1 MLSRRVITRSG
12 RHFRG
17 RYPSK
22 KLGRMVAFESLIERD
37 VILLLEFSRG
47 VQSYQE
53 QPERIVYSDGQ
64 IMREYYPD
72 FEARLT
78 SGPRVHIEVKPS
90 AKLDS
95 PKIAKKLQQIAT
107 HYAQHRAEHF
117 RVITELDARKE
128 PLHSNLRMLSPL
140 RAKPAASPQSLP
152 MHLHCESWRALEA
165 LVGRDVL
172 LKQVAL
178 GNLVCDL
185 ASPLHG
191 DLMVFTAQEAA
202 HDSLYL

>member
-17 RYPSK
+17 RYPSR

-53 QPERIVYSDGQ
+53 QPARIVYSDGQ
-64 IMREYYPD
+64 TVREYFPD
-72 FEARLT
+72 FEARLV
-78 SGPRVHIEVKPS
+78 SGQQVHIEVKPS
-90 AKLDS
+90 ARLVS
-95 PKIAKKLQQIAT
+95 PKVARKLQQIAA
-107 HYAQHRAEHF
+107 HYAQHRDEQF
-117 RVITELDARKE
+117 RVVTELEARKE
-128 PLHSNLRMLSPL
+128 PLHTNLTTLSPL
-140 RAKPAASPQSLP
+140 RAKPAAALQLLSQ
-152 MHLHCESWRALEA
+152 HLHGIPWHTLEA
-165 LVGRDVL
+165 SIGRDVL

-185 ASPLHG
+185 ASPLQG

>member
-1 MLSRRVITRSG
+1 
-12 RHFRG
+12 
-17 RYPSK
+17 
-22 KLGRMVAFESLIERD
+22 MVAFESLIERD

-64 IMREYYPD
+64 AMRDYYPD

-107 HYAQHRAEHF
+107 HYAQHRDEHF

-128 PLHSNLRMLSPL
+128 PLHSNLKTLSPL
-140 RAKPAASPQSLP
+140 RAKPAASPQALP
-152 MHLHCESWRALEA
+152 IGLHGKPWHALEA
-165 LVGRDVL
+165 SVGRDVL

-185 ASPLHG
+185 ASPLQG
-191 DLMVFTAQEAA
+191 DLMVFNAKEVA

>member
-17 RYPSK
+17 RYPSR

-64 IMREYYPD
+64 TMREYYPD
-72 FEARLT
+72 FEAKLA

-95 PKIAKKLQQIAT
+95 PKITKKLQQIAA
-107 HYAQHRAEHF
+107 HYAQHREEHF

-128 PLHSNLRMLSPL
+128 PLRSNLKTLSPL
-140 RAKPAASPQSLP
+140 RAKPAASPHGLSMYLP
-152 MHLHCESWRALEA
+152 GKPWHALEA
-165 LVGRDVL
+165 SVGRDVL
-172 LKQVAL
+172 LKQIAL

-185 ASPLHG
+185 ASPLQG
-191 DLMVFTAQEAA
+191 DLMVFNAQEVA

>member
-17 RYPSK
+17 RYPSR

-64 IMREYYPD
+64 TIREYYPD
-72 FEARLT
+72 FEARLA

-107 HYAQHRAEHF
+107 HYAQHRDEYF

-128 PLHSNLRMLSPL
+128 PLACKTGS
-140 RAKPAASPQSLP
+140 
-152 MHLHCESWRALEA
+152 
-165 LVGRDVL
+165 
-172 LKQVAL
+172 
-178 GNLVCDL
+178 L
-185 ASPLHG
+185 ASRLSRAPSWQTLACPG
-191 DLMVFTAQEAA
+191 SLGRSRCPIEAGCLGQPGVRPHQPA
-202 HDSLYL
+202 SG

>member
-17 RYPSK
+17 RYPSR

-64 IMREYYPD
+64 AMREYYPD
-72 FEARLT
+72 FEARLA

-95 PKIAKKLQQIAT
+95 PKIAKKLQRIAT
-107 HYAQHRAEHF
+107 HYAQHRDEHF

-128 PLHSNLRMLSPL
+128 PLYTNLKTLSPL
-140 RAKPAASPQSLP
+140 RAKPAASFHALP
-152 MHLHCESWRALEA
+152 TRLHGKPWHDLEA
-165 LVGRDVL
+165 SIGRDVL

-178 GNLVCDL
+178 GNLVCNL
-185 ASPLHG
+185 ASPLQG

>member
-17 RYPSK
+17 RYPSR

-64 IMREYYPD
+64 TMREYYPD
-72 FEARLT
+72 FEAKLA

-107 HYAQHRAEHF
+107 HYAQHRDEYF

-128 PLHSNLRMLSPL
+128 PLHTNLKTLSPL
-140 RAKPAASPQSLP
+140 RAKPAASPQDFP
-152 MHLHCESWRALEA
+152 VRLHGKPWHVLEA
-165 LVGRDVL
+165 SVGRAVL

-185 ASPLHG
+185 ASPLQG